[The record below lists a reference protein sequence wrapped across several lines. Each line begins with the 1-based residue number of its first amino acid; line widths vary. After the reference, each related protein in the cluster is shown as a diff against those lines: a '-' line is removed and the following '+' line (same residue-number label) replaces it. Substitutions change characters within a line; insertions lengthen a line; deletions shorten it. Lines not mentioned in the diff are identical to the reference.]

1 MLGEDVD
8 EELGQWGAALGYMAG
23 PAGRSGSSNGLL
35 AALLDATLS
44 STTEDPSPVLDAA
57 VNGTPAAPD
66 NDTLCQLEP
75 DCAAA
80 LAFRETSRFVVQR
93 ILVPILTVI
102 GVTGNMAT
110 TVVLSRPRMRSSTNT
125 YLCALAVSDLL
136 YLCFILTLSFKHY
149 PGMDQERHSRYWY
162 YLPYGHWLTDAT
174 SSSSIWLT
182 VSFTVERYI
191 AVCHPLR
198 GKVLCTE
205 ARARRVT
212 LLVVVACLLATATT
226 PYEWRI
232 TQTEDGLMDMVS
244 SDFGKHPT
252 YHSVFYWF
260 SSVMFVLLPVVL
272 LAIFNSFL
280 VMAVHRSRRQRNR
293 MTQVDQ
299 CDSNQRQENRITVT
313 LIAVVVL
320 FMVCQT
326 PTAAMLLYTVF
337 RGGQP
342 GETENNVRLALGNI
356 FNFMAAV
363 HSACNFLLYCALS
376 DKYRRTFVLTFVPQR
391 CRRGRLAAQPSSR
404 TAVSS
409 TATNYTSVAL
419 HSSFSRGASM
429 HEALN
434 GHHPHAHGPLKW
446 QPSVQS
452 EATL

>member
-1 MLGEDVD
+1 M
-8 EELGQWGAALGYMAG
+8 
-23 PAGRSGSSNGLL
+23 
-35 AALLDATLS
+35 
-44 STTEDPSPVLDAA
+44 
-57 VNGTPAAPD
+57 
-66 NDTLCQLEP
+66 
-75 DCAAA
+75 
-80 LAFRETSRFVVQR
+80 
-93 ILVPILTVI
+93 TVI
-102 GVTGNMAT
+102 NGQLMHVG
-110 TVVLSRPRMRSSTNT
+110 
-125 YLCALAVSDLL
+125 
-136 YLCFILTLSFKHY
+136 
-149 PGMDQERHSRYWY
+149 G
-162 YLPYGHWLTDAT
+162 
-174 SSSSIWLT
+174 SSSIWLT

-232 TQTEDGLMDMVS
+232 TQAPKDGLMDMVS

-391 CRRGRLAAQPSSR
+391 CRRAGKLLNEPGGATIISNVNLGGSSDS
-404 TAVSS
+404 VSL
-409 TATNYTSVAL
+409 VAK
-419 HSSFSRGASM
+419 FI
-429 HEALN
+429 
-434 GHHPHAHGPLKW
+434 
-446 QPSVQS
+446 
-452 EATL
+452 